1 MVCLGVSYM
10 VSDSL
15 SKANFQQQ
23 VKSLSTKIETLE
35 NKYKQNVDAITKTD
49 ITEIIRDLE
58 KINATIDSDVLEN
71 RKLVLAQGK
80 QINERIAQALNTF
93 FTYHK
98 TQPLT
103 VAQKNINELIAS
115 LFGKLNTEIIS
126 DETVR
131 NLEEKWKAFSQ
142 KIQESG
148 KSKQA

>member
-1 MVCLGVSYM
+1 MVSVGVNYM
-10 VSDSL
+10 VSDPL
-15 SKANFQQQ
+15 SKVNFQQQ
-23 VKSLSTKIETLE
+23 VNSLSAKIETLE
-35 NKYKQNVDAITKTD
+35 NKCKQNVNDITKTD

-58 KINATIDSDVLEN
+58 KINETIDSDVLEN

-98 TQPLT
+98 MQPST
-103 VAQKNINELIAS
+103 IAQKNISELIAS
-115 LFGKLNTEIIS
+115 LFAKLNTEMIS
-126 DETVR
+126 DETVK
-131 NLEEKWKAFSQ
+131 NLEEKWKAFSL

>member
-1 MVCLGVSYM
+1 MVSLGVSYM
-10 VSDSL
+10 VSDPL

-23 VKSLSTKIETLE
+23 VDSLSAKIETLE
-35 NKYKQNVDAITKTD
+35 NKCKQNANAVTKTD
-49 ITEIIRDLE
+49 IIDIIRDLE
-58 KINATIDSDVLEN
+58 RINETIDTDVLEN

-98 TQPLT
+98 TQPST
-103 VAQKNINELIAS
+103 VAQKNIGELIAS
-115 LFGKLNTEIIS
+115 LFAKLNTEMVS
-126 DETVR
+126 DETVK
-131 NLEEKWKAFSQ
+131 NLKEKWKAFSQ